1 MADGVTHDR
10 YIRLGWY
17 LIFPLGGFIFLLAIL
32 LKLENSILYPVFLY
46 LNYLQC
52 HIINPDNDQPSLTL
66 AEGIVLR
73 VSKRFWMGFFGAL
86 FVCYS
91 FMYAYIIGLFGGH
104 RSWASH
110 GWVIGTIGRMIY
122 FSILPISITLYNIY
136 IYAIARWN
144 APLNATLQSI
154 FLWEYLK
161 IYLFTQ
167 FIAWNIGDGI
177 HLILDTEWAKGRL
190 YTPIKIKRNG

>member
-91 FMYAYIIGLFGGH
+91 SMYV
-104 RSWASH
+104 S
-110 GWVIGTIGRMIY
+110 
-122 FSILPISITLYNIY
+122 
-136 IYAIARWN
+136 
-144 APLNATLQSI
+144 
-154 FLWEYLK
+154 
-161 IYLFTQ
+161 
-167 FIAWNIGDGI
+167 
-177 HLILDTEWAKGRL
+177 
-190 YTPIKIKRNG
+190 